1 MNNEMD
7 SQEAGVECFYK
18 DAYEFCVNYPRMYS
32 FVQVFSRRRLSVAV
46 ASRRKREEVVDY

>member
-7 SQEAGVECFYK
+7 RQEAGVECFYK